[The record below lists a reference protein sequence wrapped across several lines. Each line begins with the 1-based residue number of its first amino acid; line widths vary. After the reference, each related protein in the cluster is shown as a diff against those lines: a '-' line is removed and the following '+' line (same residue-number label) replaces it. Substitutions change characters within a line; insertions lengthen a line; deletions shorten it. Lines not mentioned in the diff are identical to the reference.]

1 MSSLKDIFNSFNP
14 DENNEIDLISY
25 KRLLNLLS
33 VNLSNVKFNKNKY
46 KFEDIFDNFNYDIN
60 KNDLKQIFKELLDSE
75 TYKIFSK
82 FINHKNKFNEND
94 IILLFNTLLQV

>member
-82 FINHKNKFNEND
+82 LINHKNKFNEND